1 MRVAIISFG
10 SQGDTR
16 PLIALSQSLVRAG
29 HKAIL
34 LADPEFG
41 DLAGEAGVDF
51 VPLAGGSVRDLF
63 TSREIA
69 KPHQRGF
76 DVWGVM
82 QVLMQHMGR
91 YTETWGRQ
99 LRKAASDADVVV
111 ASGLT
116 FFIGLAVAESLGLP
130 TVAASLQPVVPTR
143 DFPPAIIRAPGMPRI
158 VYPALHRLV
167 SVAVW
172 FLTARSVQRLRRSTL
187 GLPKWPWYGP
197 ARQMLRERTPLL
209 VAVSPTV
216 VPRPRDW
223 PDFIHLTGFW
233 YLDAADAY
241 QPPARLLRFL
251 EADEPPVYV
260 GFGSM
265 AGFDPLA
272 TAELLVEALGGRRAI
287 IAAGWGG
294 LTSAA
299 LPDNVLCIEA
309 APHDWLLP
317 RMSLAVHH
325 GGAGTTAAVAR
336 AGIPQVVIPH
346 ITDQPFWAACVR
358 SLGVGPAPI
367 ERRTLTAENLAVA
380 IHEAESPAMRR
391 AAAALGK
398 RVRAEDGVG
407 EAVRLIEKVA
417 RSNRVPQ
424 GASTIALPVPAENVG
439 SEIFAPDAV
448 AAFRQAG
455 DRPIGVGTAG

>member
-29 HKAIL
+29 HQAIL
-34 LADPEFG
+34 LADPEFCE
-41 DLAGEAGVDF
+41 LAAEAGVDF
-51 VPLAGGSVRDLF
+51 LPLAGGSIRDLF
-63 TSREIA
+63 IHQEIA
-69 KPHQRGF
+69 KPSRRGF

-82 QVLMQHMGR
+82 QVLMKHMGR
-91 YTETWGRQ
+91 YTEAWGRQ
-99 LRKAASDADVVV
+99 LLRAAADADVVV

-116 FFIGLAVAESLGLP
+116 FFIGLAVAEALGLP

-143 DFPPAIIRAPGMPRI
+143 DFPPAIIRAAGMPRI
-158 VYPALHRLV
+158 VYPTLHRVV

-172 FLTARSVQRLRRSTL
+172 FLTARSVQRLRHSTL
-187 GLPKWPWYGP
+187 GLRKWPWYGP
-197 ARQMLRERTPLL
+197 ARQMLRQRTPLL

-233 YLDAADAY
+233 FLDAADAY
-241 QPPARLLRFL
+241 EPPAHLLRFL
-251 EADEPPVYV
+251 AADEPTVYV

-272 TAELLVEALGGRRAI
+272 TADLLVEALGGRRAV

-294 LTSAA
+294 LASAR

-317 RMSLAVHH
+317 RMSLAIHH

-346 ITDQPFWAACVR
+346 ITDQPFWAACVE

-367 ERRTLTAENLAVA
+367 ERRTLTAGNLATA
-380 IHEAESPAMRR
+380 IEAAESRTMRQ
-391 AAAALGK
+391 AAAALGA
-398 RVRAEDGVG
+398 RIRAEDGVG
-407 EAVRLIEKVA
+407 EAVRLIERVV
-417 RSNRVPQ
+417 RSPQ
-424 GASTIALPVPAENVG
+424 ASPPIALPTPHIHVG
-439 SEIFAPDAV
+439 SENFASDAV
-448 AAFRQAG
+448 AAFRQSGEA
-455 DRPIGVGTAG
+455 RIGVRSAS

>member
-16 PLIALSQSLVRAG
+16 PLIALSQSLVRTG
-29 HKAIL
+29 HQAIL
-34 LADPEFG
+34 LADPEFAE
-41 DLAGEAGVDF
+41 LAAEAGVEF

-63 TSREIA
+63 TDREIA
-69 KPHQRGF
+69 KPSRRGF

-82 QVLMQHMGR
+82 QVLMKHMGD

-116 FFIGLAVAESLGLP
+116 FFIGLAVAEALGLP

-158 VYPALHRLV
+158 VYPTLHRVV

-172 FLTARSVQRLRRSTL
+172 FLTARSVQRLRHATL

-197 ARQMLRERTPLL
+197 ARQMLRQRTPLL

-233 YLDAADAY
+233 YLDVADSY
-241 QPPARLLRFL
+241 EPPAHLLRFI

-294 LTSAA
+294 LTSRA

-317 RMSLAVHH
+317 RMSLAIHH

-346 ITDQPFWAACVR
+346 ITDQPFWAACVQ

-367 ERRTLTAENLAVA
+367 ERRALTAGNLAMA
-380 IHEAESPAMRR
+380 IRAAESRTIR
-391 AAAALGK
+391 QAAAALGK
-398 RVRAEDGVG
+398 RIRAEDGVG
-407 EAVRLIEKVA
+407 AAVRLIEGAA
-417 RSNRVPQ
+417 RPGRSRQVSSP
-424 GASTIALPVPAENVG
+424 IALPMPSETVG
-439 SEIFAPDAV
+439 SENFASGAV
-448 AAFRQAG
+448 AAFRQA
-455 DRPIGVGTAG
+455 D

>member
-1 MRVAIISFG
+1 
-10 SQGDTR
+10 
-16 PLIALSQSLVRAG
+16 
-29 HKAIL
+29 
-34 LADPEFG
+34 
-41 DLAGEAGVDF
+41 
-51 VPLAGGSVRDLF
+51 
-63 TSREIA
+63 
-69 KPHQRGF
+69 
-76 DVWGVM
+76 M
-82 QVLMQHMGR
+82 QVLMKHMGR

-99 LRKAASDADVVV
+99 LLKAASDADVVV

-116 FFIGLAVAESLGLP
+116 FFIGLAVAEALGLP

-143 DFPPAIIRAPGMPRI
+143 EFPPAIIRAAGMPRI

-172 FLTARSVQRLRRSTL
+172 FLTARSVQRLRHSTL

-197 ARQMLRERTPLL
+197 ARQMLRQRTPLL

-216 VPRPRDW
+216 VPRPQDW
-223 PDFIHLTGFW
+223 PDFVHLTGFW
-233 YLDAADAY
+233 YLDAAISY
-241 QPPARLLRFL
+241 EPPAHLLRFL
-251 EADEPPVYV
+251 EADRPTVYV

-272 TAELLVEALGGRRAI
+272 TLELLVKALDGRRAI
-287 IAAGWGG
+287 IAGGWGG
-294 LTSAA
+294 LASTA
-299 LPDNVLCIEA
+299 LPDSILCIEA

-346 ITDQPFWAACVR
+346 ITDQPFWAACVQ

-380 IHEAESPAMRR
+380 IHAAESPAMRR
-391 AAAALGK
+391 AAAALGT

-407 EAVRLIEKVA
+407 EAVRLIEGVA
-417 RSNRVPQ
+417 RSNRSQQ
-424 GASTIALPVPAENVG
+424 GSHPITLPVPHINVG
-439 SEIFAPDAV
+439 SESFAPGAV
-448 AAFRQAG
+448 TAFRQAG
-455 DRPIGVGTAG
+455 KEPIGVRSAG